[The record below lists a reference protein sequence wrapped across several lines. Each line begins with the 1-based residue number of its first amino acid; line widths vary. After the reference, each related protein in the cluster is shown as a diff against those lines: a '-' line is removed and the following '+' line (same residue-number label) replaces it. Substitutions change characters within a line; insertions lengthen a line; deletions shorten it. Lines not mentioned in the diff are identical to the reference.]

1 MGQVPATSSSLRA
14 IECRDA
20 AKYRS
25 RPITWSAVHDAAM
38 GPVPRVPERV
48 PFGGAIFFAYSSN
61 SASRKY
67 RLLAGGGTSPFLC
80 KSALTEPPH
89 GTPKPHTAGGT
100 CHPEPA
106 R

>member
-80 KSALTEPPH
+80 RAALTEH
-89 GTPKPHTAGGT
+89 TDRTPKSHA
-100 CHPEPA
+100 A
-106 R
+106 RGSW